1 MVSMYKIVKVYKNG
15 IIKLPADV
23 RREAGLD
30 EGDELLVL
38 VRDRRIVLIPRGVF
52 DPVEVYASKLERVD
66 EDSVFEEGVKDLRR
80 LIGRIG

>member
-1 MVSMYKIVKVYKNG
+1 MYKIVKMYKNG

-52 DPVEVYASKLERVD
+52 DPVEV
-66 EDSVFEEGVKDLRR
+66 
-80 LIGRIG
+80 